1 LKSKRSFA
9 ALGDWCFFKP
19 SPLAF
24 LSWGRRHAPPPL
36 RKLSFLSLPSTRRL
50 RRFGQLVFH
59 TSLLFCVILS
69 KPAAAC
75 PCSDDPGGRGFMTTT
90 AETYGAALSVSSRR
104 SLGQFDAHGKLRML
118 AATELEASE
127 ELLLRF
133 ALRAPRALEWQ
144 AELGAASYR
153 FHTQSFAEQRRGL
166 GDAALWGRYLL
177 VEESM
182 PHEPPWPALSVAGL
196 LRAPLGAVASRQSS
210 FGSGGVQLG
219 LGTWE
224 LGGGVELQRS
234 LGQVGVWWS
243 VEFAYR
249 LADQALGRPRK
260 LGPRAD
266 VLFGANLEL
275 ADWLSASAS
284 LAARFVGDVRLSGR
298 TLEGT
303 GERLVSTAGA
313 LSVKASDRGF
323 RSSIGLS
330 LDPPFEGLS
339 KNTTAAWALTA
350 TLGLSR

>member
-1 LKSKRSFA
+1 
-9 ALGDWCFFKP
+9 
-19 SPLAF
+19 
-24 LSWGRRHAPPPL
+24 
-36 RKLSFLSLPSTRRL
+36 
-50 RRFGQLVFH
+50 
-59 TSLLFCVILS
+59 
-69 KPAAAC
+69 
-75 PCSDDPGGRGFMTTT
+75 MTTT
-90 AETYGAALSVSSRR
+90 AETYSAALSVSSRR
-104 SLGQFDAHGKLRML
+104 SLGQFDAHGKLRRL

-127 ELLLRF
+127 ELLLRL

-166 GDAALWGRYLL
+166 GDAALSGRYQLL
-177 VEESM
+177 EESM
-182 PHEPPWPALSVAGL
+182 PHEPPWPALSVTGL
-196 LRAPLGAVASRQSS
+196 LRAPLGAVASQQSS

-234 LGQVGVWWS
+234 LGQVGLWWS
-243 VEFAYR
+243 AEFAYR

-266 VLFGANLEL
+266 LLFGTNLPL

-284 LAARFVGDVRLSGR
+284 LAARFVGDVSLSGH

-303 GERLVSTAGA
+303 GERLLSVAGA
-313 LSVKASDRGF
+313 LSARDTARGF
-323 RSSIGLS
+323 RSSVGLS

-339 KNTTAAWALTA
+339 KNTTATWALNA
-350 TLGLSR
+350 TLGFSR